1 MRHVIW
7 YTGYDL
13 IVDDIVRAENC
24 SLFDS
29 AGREY
34 LDFESGVW
42 CTSIGHSNP
51 RVLAAIAEQS
61 ALIAHAGFCYS
72 SEVVEEAALEILEV
86 LDFEGGSCVFLCSG
100 SEAVEYGVRVA
111 QALSDRPLLMIMKD
125 SYCGAYGSASRKR
138 PEEWFSFDWTACDEC
153 TRPGECTD
161 QCDRWSGIPWDR
173 IGGFLLEPGSS
184 SGFVR
189 FPPKKLVQAIAGKLA
204 ESGGFFLV
212 NEVTTGVGRTGEW
225 FGYRHYGVRPDI
237 VGMGKGIGNGY
248 PVSVTAFAPRV
259 AERLRET
266 PLGYAQSHQND
277 PLGAAVVKAVVGFI
291 RDEDLVA
298 RVRAVA
304 DRLQNGLEEI
314 KARTG
319 RIADIR
325 GRGLLIAVD
334 LADERDAPA
343 FAANVHREMARRGF
357 IFARRPGTNTV
368 RLDPPLTIRPEQVAR
383 FLEAFEGVLGEE

>member
-7 YTGYDL
+7 YTGYDVIL
-13 IVDDIVRAENC
+13 DDIVRAEGC

-29 AGREY
+29 EGREY

-61 ALIAHAGFCYS
+61 ARIAHNGFSYGS
-72 SEVVEEAALEILEV
+72 PVVEEAAREILG
-86 LDFEGGSCVFLCSG
+86 LLGFDGGSAVFLCSG
-100 SEAVEYGVRVA
+100 SEAVEYGVRAA
-111 QALSDRPLLMIMKD
+111 QAFSDRPLLMIMAD
-125 SYCGAYGSASRKR
+125 SYCGAYGSASRKQ
-138 PEEWFSFDWTACDEC
+138 PEEWFTFDWTEC
-153 TRPGECTD
+153 AECQRPGECD
-161 QCDRWSGIPWDR
+161 GGCDRWATVPWDR

-189 FPPKKLVQAIAGKLA
+189 FPPEKLVRAIAKKLA
-204 ESGGFFLV
+204 ETGGYFLV

-225 FGYRHYGVRPDI
+225 FGYQRYGVTPDI

-266 PLGYAQSHQND
+266 PLPYAQSHQND
-277 PLGAAVVKAVVGFI
+277 PLGAAVVRAVVGFI
-291 RDEDLVA
+291 RDQDLIA
-298 RVRAVA
+298 NVRTVS
-304 DRLQNGLEEI
+304 DQFRRGLEEI
-314 KARTG
+314 RARTG
-319 RIADIR
+319 RIADVR

-334 LADERDAPA
+334 LADEQDAPA
-343 FAANVHREMARRGF
+343 FAARVHREMVRRGF
-357 IFARRPGTNTV
+357 IFARRPGTGTV
-368 RLDPPLTIRPEQVAR
+368 RLDPPLTIGAEQVAR
-383 FLEAFEGVLGEE
+383 FLDAFGSVLEEA